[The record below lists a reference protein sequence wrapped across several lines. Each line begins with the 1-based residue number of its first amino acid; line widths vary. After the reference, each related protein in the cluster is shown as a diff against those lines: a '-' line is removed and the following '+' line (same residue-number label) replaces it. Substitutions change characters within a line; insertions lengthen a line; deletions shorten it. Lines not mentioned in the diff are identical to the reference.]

1 MSRVNTVGR
10 ALSQAHAA
18 YLAGMFDSDG
28 AIMAII
34 EPTRSLSLGCRVRIV
49 LKSTQKSPTHLRM
62 LIRHVGVGGLVKNRT
77 TWDWLIRER
86 GATRWLLSQIVGQ
99 TLVKRAQCRIALR
112 ILSMEVKDRHDLAR
126 VCRWADAFSQLNPR
140 SKLRR
145 RNTWS
150 KVSEGVPRND

>member
-1 MSRVNTVGR
+1 MSKVNTVGR
-10 ALSQAHAA
+10 TLSQADAA

-34 EPTRSLSLGCRVRIV
+34 EATRSLSLGCRVRIV
-49 LKSTQKSPTHLRM
+49 LKLTQKSPTHLKM
-62 LIRHVGVGGLVKNRT
+62 LIRHVGVGGLVVHCKAMPEQGLAH

-112 ILSMEVKDRHDLAR
+112 ILSVEVKDRHASL
-126 VCRWADAFSQLNPR
+126 CDASITL
-140 SKLRR
+140 
-145 RNTWS
+145 
-150 KVSEGVPRND
+150 